1 MFDPRRITIVVGGDG
16 YDAVT
21 GRSRTGHRAVG
32 LRHRFPEGYREWVAV
47 ALVWGASR
55 RSTGRPMVH
64 RVTRPSQDLIRT
76 ASSGPS
82 VQRVRRIPD
91 LAAELTSGRR
101 PPNAAPSAASDT
113 VADPDALVAR
123 AIAILGERPAP
134 TSAPRAAL
142 PAAAPRP
149 PSQGTELPLRRPVLS
164 DGAVCPLPIRYF
176 NLQYLVV
183 TFLSDI
189 NRAAELLRGTGLQ
202 AVPQEDG
209 KAIVQFGCFEY
220 RQTDIGPYNEI
231 GLVILATA
239 SGDPTPASYV
249 VNLPVNTAFANR
261 AGREIW
267 GYNKFVAD
275 IEIKNEG
282 RNFSATLHDHEKA
295 LICSLEGKRGP
306 SVPLP
311 PTDLLTFSVLGGRLI
326 KTLIRLLTP
335 LQLGNGD
342 SFLLKVGP
350 SDHPMARNL
359 RALALDGARP
369 VLLQYADPAQS
380 LLFAGRLLN
389 S

>member
-1 MFDPRRITIVVGGDG
+1 MQSRCAHGAVIGRPHCGVAPLKATGNELQEPPG
-16 YDAVT
+16 Y
-21 GRSRTGHRAVG
+21 
-32 LRHRFPEGYREWVAV
+32 
-47 ALVWGASR
+47 WGA
-55 RSTGRPMVH
+55 TPAIDRPTEVH
-64 RVTRPSQDLIRT
+64 RVRRPSQDLIGT
-76 ASSGPS
+76 ASTGPS
-82 VQRVRRIPD
+82 VPRVRRIPD

-101 PPNAAPSAASDT
+101 PPNAARWAANDAP
-113 VADPDALVAR
+113 VDPGALVAR
-123 AIAILGERPAP
+123 AIAILGERPAAKP
-134 TSAPRAAL
+134 ATRGALPSAP
-142 PAAAPRP
+142 PRP
-149 PSQGTELPLRRPVLS
+149 PTKGTELPLRRPVLS

-176 NLQYLVV
+176 DLQYLVL
-183 TFLSDI
+183 TFLTDI
-189 NRAAELLRGTGLQ
+189 DRAADLLRGTGLR

-220 RQTDIGPYNEI
+220 RQTDIGPYNEM

-239 SGDPTPASYV
+239 SGDPAPASYV

-275 IEIKNEG
+275 IEFKNDG

-311 PTDLLTFSVLGGRLI
+311 PTDILTFSVLEGTLI

-350 SDHPMARNL
+350 SDHQMARNL